1 MRGEAWDGRGG
12 SREGHANG
20 FLDLVVP
27 DPVMTRTD
35 VRAACASAKEVGEVG
50 QLKRCER
57 LNIRMPGTKMRHIG
71 GLLLV
76 RGVTRVAGEWMGR
89 LGRLARGQGGRGC
102 VGLGS
107 GTGR

>member
-1 MRGEAWDGRGG
+1 LRGEAWDGRGG

-20 FLDLVVP
+20 VLDLVVP
-27 DPVMTRTD
+27 VTRTD
-35 VRAACASAKEVGEVG
+35 VRAACALAEEVGEVG

-57 LNIRMPGTKMRHIG
+57 RDIRMPGPKMRHIG

-76 RGVTRVAGEWMGR
+76 GGVTSVAGEWMGG

-102 VGLGS
+102 VGLGG

>member
-12 SREGHANG
+12 RREGHANG
-20 FLDLVVP
+20 VLDLVVP

-35 VRAACASAKEVGEVG
+35 VRAACASAEEVGEVG

-57 LNIRMPGTKMRHIG
+57 RDIGMPGPKMRHIS
-71 GLLLV
+71 GLFLV
-76 RGVTRVAGEWMGR
+76 GGVTSVAGEWMGG

-102 VGLGS
+102 VGLDS